1 MCRISHVSVD
11 SVAISLRFCREE
23 LAVPE
28 SQSGMQSGKTDRRI
42 ERTRECLWDALVQL
56 IDERGY
62 AGISVQD
69 ITERASVNRTT
80 FYRHY
85 EDKDDLFR
93 QGSVD
98 LCDSII
104 DSLRS
109 LHAGESS
116 GDVAWMPGYLERMF
130 VCIAEDRE
138 DFRALAGSKSN
149 PEFRRIIEDKVEA
162 YLKAERLPL
171 WISPAAIDSD
181 PTIADVYACAAT
193 SLLIGLASWWVL
205 SPEPVS
211 AERIAK
217 VYASLIVGGIKGLF
231 LPPA

>member
-1 MCRISHVSVD
+1 M
-11 SVAISLRFCREE
+11 
-23 LAVPE
+23 PE

-130 VCIAEDRE
+130 VCIAGYRDE
-138 DFRALAGSKSN
+138 FRVLAGPKSN
-149 PEFRRIIEDKVEA
+149 PEFRKIIEDKVEV
-162 YLKAERLPL
+162 YLVSERLSL
-171 WISPAAIDSD
+171 WISPVAFQSD
-181 PTIADVYACAAT
+181 PSIGEIYACAVS
-193 SLLIGLASWWVL
+193 SLLIGLAYWWVE
-205 SPEPVS
+205 SPAPVS
-211 AERIAK
+211 PERIAK
-217 VYASLIVGGIKGLF
+217 VYASLIIGGIKGLF